1 MKKRIFLV
9 CALFLFLSCG
19 EDVLVRQGTS
29 DGELM
34 TATFSLAT
42 GAMEESLTAGTPVV
56 GDGIEVSGIRRVA
69 TRVEAE
75 EGLLAQ
81 EQVIGEV
88 VVAQFNGITDAAVLV
103 GTPQYV
109 ANYDD
114 ETFDA
119 TLTESSDPNTVVFIA
134 NTGNMTASI
143 TAGMTLA
150 QLKALTHSVPDEII
164 LENKDL
170 PMVGMWTGAISI
182 ASLGGNNQIVKVPM
196 QRVMAKVV
204 LTVKSEVSDLT
215 ITKVH
220 VNNVPTSVGLYT
232 SKEATDFTTYTVT
245 RYQGPLDERYIW
257 YMPENVST
265 TTNTQ
270 VDIYATKEGK
280 TYIYTTYLNTNGGN
294 DYTVKRNTQYDLTVS
309 IKRLTD
315 AVTEADLTFDAHGE
329 VYQLQ
334 AKDFAAK
341 HIPDFTVQNYGV
353 RGQMRAVSPL
363 VKNSS
368 LEDGANIP
376 EQDWCTWIQMK
387 EAGSWGTS
395 WLSTFK
401 WYGNFS
407 ATSSYFMHIYVNE
420 NLSSESRYAKMAV
433 RYTSYYLNATGSTA
447 QTTPIT
453 IILNVEQK
461 GCTIVGP
468 FGGYDSGTGTYTKQL
483 VMEAI
488 EENESPL
495 SWTAAQSVC
504 NTKFYNTADR
514 NWYLPSQAQLAA
526 MWIANYDSKNM
537 LKDSYWSATDNS
549 SNAWGIDM
557 ASGILKSENKSAVKK
572 VRCVR
577 DVDGTDI

>member
-34 TATFSLAT
+34 TATFSLAS

-75 EGLLAQ
+75 EGLLAR
-81 EQVIGEV
+81 EQAIGEV

-170 PMVGMWTGAISI
+170 PMVGMWTGAISTT
-182 ASLGGNNQIVKVPM
+182 SLGGNNQIVKVPM

-204 LTVKSEVSDLT
+204 LTVKSEVSDLA
-215 ITKVH
+215 ITKIH
-220 VNNVPTSVGLYT
+220 VNNVPTSIGLYT
-232 SKEATDFTTYTVT
+232 PKEATQFATYTVT
-245 RYQGPLDERYIW
+245 KYQGPLDERYIW

-280 TYIYTTYLNTNGGN
+280 TYIYTTYLNTNGGD
-294 DYTVKRNTQYDLTVS
+294 DYTVKRNTQYNLTVS
-309 IKRLTD
+309 IKRLTN
-315 AVTEADLTFDAHGE
+315 AVTEVADWTFDAHGKVHQFQSKE
-329 VYQLQ
+329 
-334 AKDFAAK
+334 FAMER
-341 HIPDFTVQNYGV
+341 IPDLDTKYDIVGTV
-353 RGQMRAVSPL
+353 RAVSPL
-363 VKNSS
+363 VENSV
-368 LEDGANIP
+368 LEGDNALNAKDECAWIRIKTAKSAWGAAWTTGL
-376 EQDWCTWIQMK
+376 EY
-387 EAGSWGTS
+387 
-395 WLSTFK
+395 
-401 WYGNFS
+401 YGNFN
-407 ATSSYFMHIYVNE
+407 YNGHFVHIYVTE
-420 NLSSESRYAKMAV
+420 NLSSESRYAKIAV
-433 RYTSYYLNATGSTA
+433 KYIRYYLTTGSTMI
-447 QTTPIT
+447 TTPIT
-453 IILNVEQK
+453 IIFTVEQK
-461 GCTIVGP
+461 GCTMVGP
-468 FGGYDSGTGTYTKQL
+468 FGEYDVGTGIYTKQL
-483 VMEAI
+483 VMETI
-488 EENESPL
+488 EEDESPM
-495 SWTAAQSVC
+495 SWTTAQNVC
-504 NTKFYNTADR
+504 NAKFYNTADR

-557 ASGILKSENKSAVKK
+557 ASGILKSESKPAVKK

-577 DVDGTDI
+577 DVDSTDI

>member
-29 DGELM
+29 GGELM
-34 TATFSLAT
+34 TATFSLTT

-75 EGLLAQ
+75 EGLLAR
-81 EQVIGEV
+81 EQAIGEV

-170 PMVGMWTGAISI
+170 PMVGMWTGAISTT
-182 ASLGGNNQIVKVPM
+182 SLGGNNQIVKVPM

-204 LTVKSEVSDLT
+204 LTVKSEVSDLA
-215 ITKVH
+215 ITKIH
-220 VNNVPTSVGLYT
+220 VNNVPTSIGLYT
-232 SKEATDFTTYTVT
+232 PKEATQFATYTVT
-245 RYQGPLDERYIW
+245 KYQGPLDERYIW

-280 TYIYTTYLNTNGGN
+280 TYIYTTYLNTNGGD
-294 DYTVKRNTQYDLTVS
+294 DYTVKRNTQYNLTVS
-309 IKRLTD
+309 IKRLTN
-315 AVTEADLTFDAHGE
+315 AVTEVADWTFDAHGKVHQFQSKE
-329 VYQLQ
+329 
-334 AKDFAAK
+334 FAMER
-341 HIPDFTVQNYGV
+341 IPDLDTKYDIVGTV
-353 RGQMRAVSPL
+353 RAVSPL
-363 VKNSS
+363 VENSV
-368 LEDGANIP
+368 LEGNNALNAKDECAWIRIKTAKSAWGAA
-376 EQDWCTWIQMK
+376 WTT
-387 EAGSWGTS
+387 G
-395 WLSTFK
+395 LYY
-401 WYGNFS
+401 YGNFN
-407 ATSSYFMHIYVNE
+407 YNGHFVHIYVTE
-420 NLSSESRYAKMAV
+420 NLSSESRYAKIAV
-433 RYTSYYLNATGSTA
+433 KYTRYYLTTGSTMI
-447 QTTPIT
+447 TTPIT
-453 IILNVEQK
+453 IIFTVEQK

-514 NWYLPSQAQLAA
+514 NWYLPSQAQLMA

-537 LKDSYWSATDNS
+537 LKDSYWSATDNGGD
-549 SNAWGIDM
+549 AWGIDM
-557 ASGILKSENKSAVKK
+557 VSGMLKSESKPAVKK

-577 DVDGTDI
+577 DVDSTDI